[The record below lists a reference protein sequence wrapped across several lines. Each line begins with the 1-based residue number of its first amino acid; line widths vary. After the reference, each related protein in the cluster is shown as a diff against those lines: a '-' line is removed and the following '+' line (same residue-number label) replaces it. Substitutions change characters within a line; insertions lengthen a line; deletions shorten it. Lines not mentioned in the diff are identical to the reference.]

1 MSQHSYNKLW
11 IHFIWETQD
20 KQKVFTPEAR
30 TIISRF
36 LYDYSKEK
44 NIFMKINYV
53 NADHVH
59 TLVDLP
65 TNLSVEEC
73 VKLLKGS
80 SSYYINKNRII
91 RNKFSWGKGYG
102 SFSVSASQLE
112 NVVDYIK
119 GQEAHHRI
127 KSFTEE
133 YRLFIKKYGIG
144 FGIENR

>member
-1 MSQHSYNKLW
+1 LQNLLSRWFSIGFYPIEQYINQKSLQPFQRFTFSTGTHIIVKKRERDMSQHSYNKLW

-20 KQKVFTPEAR
+20 KQKLFTPEAR

-91 RNKFSWGKGYG
+91 RNKFSWGKGY
-102 SFSVSASQLE
+102 
-112 NVVDYIK
+112 
-119 GQEAHHRI
+119 
-127 KSFTEE
+127 
-133 YRLFIKKYGIG
+133 
-144 FGIENR
+144 